1 MDGGRERSQDREHF
15 RETRA
20 IKDVDVYRLIARLRI
35 RTNIPDREILAIYHD
50 FERSINTEEQ
60 LLEVRAH
67 THIHPWLV
75 SSACCTFELTLW
87 VVCRRLS
94 PRGWLDQFL
103 SYLPENQGGLFP
115 VGVALFHPSEQVRKS
130 TAALFDRISKFKV
143 RNHPTPHP
151 RPRPRPHPAL
161 ALPTHARTAG
171 HPHPSALLLTDRCLC
186 TPGREWIHQQHEP
199 LFEARIRRGQVDV
212 RRDCTVGR
220 ALLVQEKVILL
231 CCRDSDGNHR
241 GIA

>member
-143 RNHPTPHP
+143 HNHPLA
-151 RPRPRPHPAL
+151 PAL
-161 ALPTHARTAG
+161 ALARTLPSPYPPPRPPRPPTPQRFVAHGPLLMHTRAG
-171 HPHPSALLLTDRCLC
+171 
-186 TPGREWIHQQHEP
+186 
-199 LFEARIRRGQVDV
+199 VDSS
-212 RRDCTVGR
+212 TT
-220 ALLVQEKVILL
+220 
-231 CCRDSDGNHR
+231 
-241 GIA
+241 